1 MEMLLQALMRV
12 NFMLYCVNFRILHP
26 RMQLLIFSL
35 KMRKEN
41 VKRSFNIIYRKLNI
55 TTHLVNPHGGPEYPK
70 LGKNADRKSHP
81 S

>member
-1 MEMLLQALMRV
+1 
-12 NFMLYCVNFRILHP
+12 
-26 RMQLLIFSL
+26 MQLLIFSL